1 MKIKMRKCDVV
12 AVRVLC
18 ALVVLCGVVF
28 FLVGCQQIP
37 GASDVASVIDDDGSV
52 VSREGKKFTFTVK
65 TVVDVIPMHEEVAV
79 DLDQLST
86 DIVFSKA
93 ATYLNANSLNMTDL
107 WVLDYMNG
115 ELVQQIHQ
123 TPTDADWGQPTMM
136 LAYGSHHVYFIASRG
151 ITPALDTDA
160 HTITWGSVRDTFAK
174 DYEVNVVNTSN
185 GNRAVTMDRIVTK
198 LKVTGVDEVPAT
210 CASIS
215 VTPSQWFYGYD
226 YVNDEPVA
234 SSNNTISVAVPSS
247 YVGTTGLLSLGVFS
261 VSGTDEWNA
270 SVVVRTA
277 TSEDVT
283 LGQAVIASAPF
294 MRNRSTEYSGNMFG
308 SGGSMTI
315 SLNDEWSAAYVGEW

>member
-1 MKIKMRKCDVV
+1 MKIKMRKCDVI

-18 ALVVLCGVVF
+18 ALEVF
-28 FLVGCQQIP
+28 FMAGCQQIP
-37 GASDVASVIDDDGSV
+37 GAADVAGGVDDEGSV
-52 VSREGKKFTFTVK
+52 VSKEGKKFTFTVK
-65 TVVDVIPMHEEVAV
+65 TNVEVLPMHEEVAV

-86 DIVFSKA
+86 DMVFSKA
-93 ATYLNANSLNMTDL
+93 TSYLNTNSLNMTDL

-115 ELVQQIHQ
+115 KLVQQIHQ
-123 TPTDADWGQPTMM
+123 TPTDSDWGKPTMM

-151 ITPALDTDA
+151 ATPVLDTDA

-174 DYEVNVVNTSN
+174 DYEVSVVNTSN

-226 YVNDEPVA
+226 YVNDAPVA
-234 SSNNTISVAVPSS
+234 SSNSTISLAVPSS
-247 YVGTTGLLSLGVFS
+247 YVGTTGLLSMGVFS
-261 VSGTDEWNA
+261 ISGTDEWNT

-277 TSEDVT
+277 TSADVT
-283 LGQAVIASAPF
+283 LGQATITDAPF
-294 MRNRSTEYSGNMFG
+294 LRNRSTEYSGNLFS

-315 SLNDEWSAAYVGEW
+315 SMNEDWLAPHVGEW